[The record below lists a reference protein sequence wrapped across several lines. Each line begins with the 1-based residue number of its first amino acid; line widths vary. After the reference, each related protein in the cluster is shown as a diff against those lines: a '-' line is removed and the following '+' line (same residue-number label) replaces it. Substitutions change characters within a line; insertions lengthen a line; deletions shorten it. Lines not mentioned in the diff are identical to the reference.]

1 MVDNYMIVVDAHT
14 RGVHMIYPMEYTMI
28 TLWPLSMYVIAAG
41 LDILM
46 LHSVITV
53 ITLHYLINIQLIV
66 LMQIMQKHYLHLD

>member
-28 TLWPLSMYVIAAG
+28 TLWPLGMYVIAAG

-46 LHSVITV
+46 
-53 ITLHYLINIQLIV
+53 
-66 LMQIMQKHYLHLD
+66 